1 MDILDDLKWRG
12 LVHQSTD
19 EGALRSFLA
28 GGVRSVYAGFDPTA
42 DSLHVGSLMPLLL
55 LRRFQRAGHRPIAV
69 AGGATGMIGDPSG
82 KSAERNLLDH
92 DRLAANLAGI
102 ESQLRMLLDF
112 DAGPR
117 SALVV
122 NNHDWLGSISLID
135 FLRDVGKHAPVNVM
149 LAKESIKTRLS
160 SETGLSYTEFT
171 YMLLQAFD
179 FVHLMRTH
187 DCRLQVGGADQWGNI
202 TAGIDLA
209 RRMYGE
215 PLYGLVCPLLVKTDG
230 GKMGKTERGA
240 VWLDPRR
247 TSPYQFY
254 QYWLNVADDDAG
266 MCLRFMTELS
276 HDEIAAL
283 DQSRAAEPEARASQ
297 RTLADELTRLIH
309 GADGLERAR
318 MASEILFGAEIQSM
332 TDEELMQ
339 IFADVPHHVV
349 PRERLDGQGYPLVDA
364 LVEAGLVKSKGEAR
378 RVIGEGGAYLNN
390 RRCDD
395 SSRMLG
401 RNDLASTS
409 IIVLRRGKKN
419 YALVTL
425 DSV

>member
-1 MDILDDLKWRG
+1 
-12 LVHQSTD
+12 
-19 EGALRSFLA
+19 
-28 GGVRSVYAGFDPTA
+28 
-42 DSLHVGSLMPLLL
+42 
-55 LRRFQRAGHRPIAV
+55 
-69 AGGATGMIGDPSG
+69 
-82 KSAERNLLDH
+82 
-92 DRLAANLAGI
+92 
-102 ESQLRMLLDF
+102 
-112 DAGPR
+112 
-117 SALVV
+117 
-122 NNHDWLGSISLID
+122 
-135 FLRDVGKHAPVNVM
+135 M
-149 LAKESIKTRLS
+149 LAKESVKTRLS